1 MTNFAGQHLEEM
13 ADMRSARKCKIVLL
27 CSVIAVLIMIYY
39 GTTHVINQDYL
50 FGTINIFCA
59 IVLAGNLFYLR
70 VNPSVNI
77 SDVVLSSVLLLQT
90 FLLLFYGE
98 HIADRLLW
106 LYPICAAIIF
116 ACEFRTGFILST
128 SLFVLTAVICL
139 FTNMA
144 TIPAHFALDRFLV
157 SLLAICVLSNFSA
170 YYYAKVVSYIQSLHK
185 EGIEDLAYRDKLT
198 GLANRW
204 SFESW
209 ALGKLEQVKDND
221 TLTAMVFL
229 DIDNFK
235 SINDTYGHEIGD
247 RVLQHFANRLKNN
260 IRTKDRKTQRNDYS
274 IARFAGDEFVLL
286 LYGVNSVEDLNRIL
300 GRICHLFEDSY
311 QSTQRINK
319 LTVSAGV
326 AIYPDDADSMLEL
339 TRCADKAMYSAKH
352 SGKNQYRYYNP
363 DLAKSVDGED
373 ELDLAKITPLIKAK
387 TNDS

>member
-27 CSVIAVLIMIYY
+27 CSVIAVIIMIYY
-39 GTTHVINQDYL
+39 GTNHVISQDYL
-50 FGTINIFCA
+50 FGTLNIFCA
-59 IVLAGNLFYLR
+59 TILACNLFYLR
-70 VNPSVNI
+70 YNPSVNV
-77 SDVVLSSVLLLQT
+77 SDIVLSSVLLFQAL
-90 FLLLFYGE
+90 LLLFYGE
-98 HIADRLLW
+98 HISDRLLW
-106 LYPICAAIIF
+106 LYPIIAAIIF
-116 ACEFRTGFILST
+116 ACEFRTGLFLSV
-128 SLFVLTAVICL
+128 SLFIFITIVCF
-139 FTNMA
+139 FTNMV
-144 TIPAHFALDRFLV
+144 TVPGQFAIDRFLI
-157 SLLAICVLSNFSA
+157 SLLALIVLSNSSA
-170 YYYAKVVSYIQSLHK
+170 YFYSKVVSYIQSLYK

-209 ALGKLEQVKDND
+209 ALGKLEQVKNNE

-260 IRTKDRKTQRNDYS
+260 IRTKDRKTQKNDYS

-286 LYGVNSVEDLNRIL
+286 LYGVNSVDDLNSIL

-311 QSTQRINK
+311 QSTARINK

-363 DLAKSVDGED
+363 EHAKLVNVKD
-373 ELDLAKITPLIKAK
+373 ELDSTKVTPLKKAK